1 MGAPV
6 TFAHDD
12 IRVGTAH
19 LMYSPVR
26 RGWITPDGSVIT
38 NPLKAQRV
46 AEQNH
51 NQIKKAA
58 A

>member
-1 MGAPV
+1 M

>member
-1 MGAPV
+1 MN
-6 TFAHDD
+6 FAHDD

-19 LMYSPVR
+19 LMYSPLR

-46 AEQNH
+46 AEAIH
-51 NQIKKAA
+51 NQTKKAA